1 MVDTLL
7 VVEKS
12 LCYLGYGRFSEASRL
27 RKPSGKSGTRFTYV
41 IPRVVKTTLT
51 KKYFRHLS
59 WLFISCNEKAHLL
72 KIFGTVLKNKSKV
85 SLVQNKIEKLKIT
98 SDIEM
103 TKIKAISCD

>member
-51 KKYFRHLS
+51 KKILIDIFLDC
-59 WLFISCNEKAHLL
+59 LFHVTK
-72 KIFGTVLKNKSKV
+72 
-85 SLVQNKIEKLKIT
+85 KLIY
-98 SDIEM
+98 
-103 TKIKAISCD
+103 